1 MDTLPNQSD
10 AQFQAFLAKLLEQ
23 PQPAVWG
30 EKQQIELDMAREL
43 AVEMLQLAERMN
55 AAHTPDLEN
64 CLVLLRHAKVLDF
77 ILSSLAARRDIHP
90 RTLRTIFKL
99 AKLKVH
105 DSYPGEPDS
114 HGACVAGAGMRDACR
129 LPAVSTAAGVPDRR
143 HRDAR
148 GASRHAGDRDEWRAK
163 SVGPTAARRL
173 VVPGARPRRDRAATL
188 AAGAARFM
196 CDARRAGLPA
206 ACRARL
212 GERPVRRA

>member
-99 AKLKVH
+99 ATLKVH
-105 DSYPGEPDS
+105 DSYPE
-114 HGACVAGAGMRDACR
+114 
-129 LPAVSTAAGVPDRR
+129 
-143 HRDAR
+143 
-148 GASRHAGDRDEWRAK
+148 
-163 SVGPTAARRL
+163 
-173 VVPGARPRRDRAATL
+173 
-188 AAGAARFM
+188 
-196 CDARRAGLPA
+196 
-206 ACRARL
+206 
-212 GERPVRRA
+212 